1 MSTFL
6 CLVVYHLPAGF
17 VPKVKKR
24 GNAKDNSPFYPTW
37 PSAKQ
42 QIKKHCEIKGPKDT
56 VSFVSANA
64 GGVLLAF
71 YITAEFSIEILED
84 IFGKKLGTT
93 YIEGLVD
100 AYDSVKNREGH

>member
-1 MSTFL
+1 MTIMHFIADASNNPHNL

-17 VPKVKKR
+17 VPKVKKH

-56 VSFVSANA
+56 VSFVSA
-64 GGVLLAF
+64 
-71 YITAEFSIEILED
+71 
-84 IFGKKLGTT
+84 KLM
-93 YIEGLVD
+93 LV
-100 AYDSVKNREGH
+100 VCF